1 MKLEIVL
8 NEEKAKEHHY
18 NIHKGYAKIEDF
30 MIKQGFSKISE
41 GVLEGD
47 DSQKSF
53 DSVLLIN
60 RELAKTKWFPLLV
73 EKWWWHIDGEIEDC
87 MGYITGVWE
96 KKEEKPQIMRMEI
109 VLSEEKAKLHGI
121 DVNKGYKAIDD
132 YFESPKLY
140 RENMEW
146 YKEQIMGCTYR
157 LFTTGFFYG
166 KPDETSQ
173 IYDSNTYVKEYTY
186 LGIVGEKN
194 EKSRYAI
201 EQRNKFSVGEEIEVM
216 KPDGENVCVT
226 VKGIWDEAG
235 RKQCHDD
242 SAWHRE

>member
-87 MGYITGVWE
+87 MGYITGVW
-96 KKEEKPQIMRMEI
+96 KKK
-109 VLSEEKAKLHGI
+109 KKNHKL
-121 DVNKGYKAIDD
+121 
-132 YFESPKLY
+132 
-140 RENMEW
+140 
-146 YKEQIMGCTYR
+146 
-157 LFTTGFFYG
+157 
-166 KPDETSQ
+166 
-173 IYDSNTYVKEYTY
+173 
-186 LGIVGEKN
+186 
-194 EKSRYAI
+194 
-201 EQRNKFSVGEEIEVM
+201 
-216 KPDGENVCVT
+216 
-226 VKGIWDEAG
+226 
-235 RKQCHDD
+235 
-242 SAWHRE
+242 

>member
-30 MIKQGFSKISE
+30 MIKQGFCKISE

-132 YFESPKLY
+132 YFENRGVPKLG
-140 RENMEW
+140 
-146 YKEQIMGCTYR
+146 QG
-157 LFTTGFFYG
+157 
-166 KPDETSQ
+166 
-173 IYDSNTYVKEYTY
+173 IYEC
-186 LGIVGEKN
+186 
-194 EKSRYAI
+194 I
-201 EQRNKFSVGEEIEVM
+201 EDDNSFSTFSVAIAQLPETKWFPLLVEKWLWYIQGEVEDCISSL
-216 KPDGENVCVT
+216 
-226 VKGIWDEAG
+226 KGITL
-235 RKQCHDD
+235 
-242 SAWHRE
+242 